1 MVKYN
6 SLLMK
11 NTKFVFVVYFLLAGL
26 LLFPSCKQKHGTN
39 QTTSETQIEKVQE
52 EQAVT
57 DIETDSVKK
66 RTFRTE
72 HPVLFTI
79 IILAILFTIIIV
91 LIILKITVPDLI
103 DKAYNLLNII
113 DKLSNLRK

>member
-11 NTKFVFVVYFLLAGL
+11 NTKFVFIVYFLLAGL
-26 LLFPSCKQKHGTN
+26 LLFPSCKQKQKTN

-52 EQAVT
+52 AQAVT

-66 RTFRTE
+66 RTF
-72 HPVLFTI
+72 L
-79 IILAILFTIIIV
+79 
-91 LIILKITVPDLI
+91 LIWKRMYLLLPLLI
-103 DKAYNLLNII
+103 LNIS
-113 DKLSNLRK
+113 D